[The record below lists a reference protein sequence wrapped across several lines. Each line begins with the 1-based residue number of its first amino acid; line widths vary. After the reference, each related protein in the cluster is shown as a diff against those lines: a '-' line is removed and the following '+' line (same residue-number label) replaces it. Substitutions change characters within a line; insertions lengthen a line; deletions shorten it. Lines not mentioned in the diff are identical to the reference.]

1 MSSNANNALL
11 DIESKRS
18 NLEINK
24 FRLALK
30 FVEMELNMSKNVMM
44 EIQLMEMD
52 AVAVVLLKNLGHA
65 QEDLLSRSLNASS
78 IFLRKPF

>member
-1 MSSNANNALL
+1 MSSSANNALL
-11 DIESKRS
+11 DIEFKRS

-24 FRLALK
+24 FRLASK
-30 FVEMELNMSKNVMM
+30 FVETELNMSNNVMM

-52 AVAVVLLKNLGHA
+52 AVAVVLLRNRGLA

>member
-1 MSSNANNALL
+1 MFSNANNALL
-11 DIESKRS
+11 VIESKRS

-52 AVAVVLLKNLGHA
+52 AVAVVLLKNRGHA

-78 IFLRKPF
+78 IFLRKQF

>member
-1 MSSNANNALL
+1 
-11 DIESKRS
+11 
-18 NLEINK
+18 
-24 FRLALK
+24 
-30 FVEMELNMSKNVMM
+30 MSKNVMM

-65 QEDLLSRSLNASS
+65 QEDLLSRSLNVSS